1 MLYFS
6 IPEAYSEPCQTPKMR
21 NIERERPLF
30 STFSEVL
37 QSYMKKVGARFFD
50 GWIKNQCIEY
60 NFNSKLE
67 VKYLFGKKIPG

>member
-6 IPEAYSEPCQTPKMR
+6 IPEAYSEPCQTPK
-21 NIERERPLF
+21 IERPLF

-37 QSYMKKVGARFFD
+37 QSCMKKVGARFFD

-67 VKYLFGKKIPG
+67 MKYLFGKKIPG